1 MVQANPELG
10 ELFWSEN
17 LWKIEDGGL
26 VHQFGFLKTTV
37 LKLMLPLFCFVDFG
51 TFAEAHRWDPIQ
63 IETLPAVSV
72 QKIHED
78 GGATLEQVDEFEW
91 KCTPMPTNEQ

>member
-1 MVQANPELG
+1 
-10 ELFWSEN
+10 
-17 LWKIEDGGL
+17 
-26 VHQFGFLKTTV
+26 
-37 LKLMLPLFCFVDFG
+37 MLPLFCFVDFG

-63 IETLPAVSV
+63 IATLPAVSM

-91 KCTPMPTNEQ
+91 KCTPMPTNEQSQGNFMFDRPPTTLQQLPNLASFKTVMPTQEVWT